1 MSIFDDLEH
10 KQEELK
16 DMSIEL
22 EKVISNLESID
33 NDMAIREVME
43 TVENAITEL
52 KGINTGI
59 Y

>member
-1 MSIFDDLEH
+1 MSIFD
-10 KQEELK
+10 
-16 DMSIEL
+16 EL
-22 EKVISNLESID
+22 EEQKVNLRGLSDDLDKVINNLESVD

-52 KGINTGI
+52 KDINTGI

>member
-1 MSIFDDLEH
+1 MSVFDDLEV
-10 KQEELK
+10 KKEELK
-16 DMSIEL
+16 DLSIEL
-22 EKVISNLESID
+22 EKVISNLELID

-52 KGINTGI
+52 KDINTGI